1 MNINEQIDRIKE
13 EDYNEANAEAKLCQ
27 DIILQMIS
35 KSSLSRNCTIKGG
48 VVMRSLSQDTRR
60 ATQDMDI
67 DFIRYSLEED
77 SIERFVSK
85 LNEVGDASIKII
97 GRIEELKQQD
107 YHGKRIHIEIEDETG
122 TKLNSKIDLGVN
134 KNMDI
139 AQEEYCFD
147 IGFDDD
153 GASLLIN
160 SKEQMLTEKL
170 RSILKFG
177 PFSTRFKDIYDIYYL
192 LDKVNEERLLQCF
205 DTFIFA
211 DDGMRE
217 NDIEDILKRVRTTFE
232 DKRYNERLETSRK
245 NWLDV
250 SNETVMSGIID
261 GLNAMK

>member
-1 MNINEQIDRIKE
+1 M
-13 EDYNEANAEAKLCQ
+13 
-27 DIILQMIS
+27 
-35 KSSLSRNCTIKGG
+35 T
-48 VVMRSLSQDTRR
+48 
-60 ATQDMDI
+60 
-67 DFIRYSLEED
+67 
-77 SIERFVSK
+77 
-85 LNEVGDASIKII
+85 
-97 GRIEELKQQD
+97 LKQQD

-192 LDKVNEERLLQCF
+192 LDRVNEERLLQCF

-211 DDGMRE
+211 DGGMRE
-217 NDIEDILKRVRTTFE
+217 NSIEDILKRVRTTFE
-232 DKRYNERLETSRK
+232 DKRYIERLETSRK
-245 NWLDV
+245 NWLGV
-250 SNETVMSGIID
+250 SNEMVMSGIID

>member
-1 MNINEQIDRIKE
+1 MSPIK
-13 EDYNEANAEAKLCQ
+13 DGA
-27 DIILQMIS
+27 
-35 KSSLSRNCTIKGG
+35 
-48 VVMRSLSQDTRR
+48 
-60 ATQDMDI
+60 
-67 DFIRYSLEED
+67 
-77 SIERFVSK
+77 
-85 LNEVGDASIKII
+85 
-97 GRIEELKQQD
+97 
-107 YHGKRIHIEIEDETG
+107 G

-147 IGFDDD
+147 IGFDDE

-192 LDKVNEERLLQCF
+192 LDKVNEGRLLQCF

-211 DDGMRE
+211 DDDMRE
-217 NDIEDILKRVRTTFE
+217 NDIEDILKRVRATFE

-245 NWLDV
+245 NWLGV
-250 SNETVMSGIID
+250 TNETVMSGIID
-261 GLNAMK
+261 GLSVLK